1 MDVTKS
7 MSNFLAQIGELMPG
21 VLGALVVLLI
31 GWFIARGV
39 RRLTNRLLSKS
50 GLDDRINRNSTKPVK
65 ASSMISKLV
74 YYVVLTVVLMVV
86 LEMLGVSQV
95 LDPLKQMVA
104 EFVGFVPNL
113 VAALIIGFAG
123 YVIASIA
130 SELVNM
136 AGNFLENVSAKAGF
150 SASID
155 LSKIAKRIV
164 FLFVFI
170 PVLIVALDALQ
181 IKTISEPAKEMLSS
195 FINAIPKILAA
206 AITIAVFYIG
216 GRFVTGWLKDLL
228 SSLGTDQLPQRLGLT
243 TIVGEKQKMSGL
255 ISNAVF
261 FFLMFGG
268 IIAAVNYLE
277 MPEFAGMLENLLA
290 MISKIFFGL
299 LVLVVGNYVS
309 KIAHKS
315 LSNGDDTFLAS
326 IARVAILGLFLAI
339 SLRTM
344 GIANEIVT
352 LAFGLTLGSVAVAVA
367 LAFGLGGREAGG
379 RQMEYILSRFRYG
392 KASSNGNGN
401 GKQFTVDSKIN
412 S

>member
-1 MDVTKS
+1 METFS
-7 MSNFLAQIGELMPG
+7 HFLEQLGGLLPG
-21 VLGALVVLLI
+21 VLGALLVLVI
-31 GWFIARGV
+31 GWFIAGGL
-39 RRLTNRLLSKS
+39 RRLTSRLLKRAQ
-50 GLDDRINRNSTKPVK
+50 LDERINRKASKPVLV
-65 ASSMISKLV
+65 SPMIARLV

-104 EFVGFVPNL
+104 EFVGFIPNL

-130 SELVNM
+130 SEVVNM
-136 AGNFLENVSAKAGF
+136 AGNFLENVSEKVGV
-150 SASID
+150 SSSID
-155 LSKIAKRIV
+155 LSNIAKKIV

-195 FINAIPKILAA
+195 FINAIPNILAA
-206 AITIAVFYIG
+206 AITLGVFFIG
-216 GRFVTGWLKDLL
+216 GRFVTGWLKELL
-228 SSLGTDQLPQRLGLT
+228 SSLGADHLPERLGLSSL
-243 TIVGEKQKMSGL
+243 VGENRQMSGM
-255 ISNAVF
+255 IANGAF

-268 IIAAVNYLE
+268 VIAAASYLN
-277 MPEFAGMLENLLA
+277 MPEVSGMLERLLA
-290 MISKIFFGL
+290 MISQIFFGL
-299 LVLVVGNYVS
+299 VVLVVGNFVS
-309 KIAHKS
+309 KLAHTS
-315 LSNGDDTFLAS
+315 LSRGGDSFLAG

-352 LAFGLTLGSVAVAVA
+352 LAFGLTLGSIAVAVA

-379 RQMEYILSRFRYG
+379 KQMEHILSRFREN
-392 KASSNGNGN
+392 KSTS
-401 GKQFTVDSKIN
+401 QTRETETTR
-412 S
+412 

>member
-1 MDVTKS
+1 

-39 RRLTNRLLSKS
+39 KRLSSRLLSKS
-50 GLDDRINRNSTKPVK
+50 GLDERINRNSSKPVK
-65 ASSMISKLV
+65 ASAMISKLV
-74 YYVVLTVVLMVV
+74 YYVVLTLVLMVV
-86 LEMLGVSQV
+86 LEMLGVSQI

-104 EFVGFVPNL
+104 EFVGYIPNL

-155 LSKIAKRIV
+155 LSNIAKRIV

-195 FINAIPKILAA
+195 FINAIPNILAA
-206 AITIAVFYIG
+206 AITLAVFYIG
-216 GRFVTGWLKDLL
+216 GRFLTAWLRELL
-228 SSLGTDQLPQRLGLT
+228 VSLGADQLPRRLDLT
-243 TIVGEKQKMSGL
+243 SILGEKQKMSVL
-255 ISNAVF
+255 IANAVF

-277 MPEFAGMLENLLA
+277 MPEFAAMLENLLA

-299 LVLVVGNYVS
+299 MVLVVGNFVS

-315 LSNGDDTFLAS
+315 LANGEDTFLAS

-367 LAFGLGGREAGG
+367 LAFGLGGRKAGG
-379 RQMEYILSRFRYG
+379 RQMEYILSRFRPTNTNG
-392 KASSNGNGN
+392 HANAST
-401 GKQFTVDSKIN
+401 KQFTVDTKVES
-412 S
+412 